1 MSALARVF
9 WQQGRPLQ
17 GSNIE
22 SNARTNELNQL
33 GIPVSLGHDAKHLG
47 DASAVVYSSA
57 ISQNNIEMKTA
68 KRQGLDILHRQEVLA
83 KLTGTYPTIGI
94 AGTHGKTTTAV
105 LIATLLKE
113 AGCDPSYLL
122 GAGCPRLNGHSYW
135 GSDDALVLE
144 VDESDGHFLKFH
156 PALAVITNIG
166 IDHLN
171 HYKDESAILSSFRQY
186 VAQSDQAIL
195 CADDKNCQRLLNESS
210 DALSYGLN
218 PKADLVADCIVQD
231 QFKTHFQLT
240 FRGKSLGEVQ
250 VPLPGIHNVYNTLAA
265 LLSGW
270 HWGLSFADMLPLVR
284 QFQLPEHRF
293 DVLNQNGVMI
303 VDDYAHLP
311 EQIDINLK
319 TIRANWKKGRVIAL
333 FQPHRFSRMQYMG
346 ERFGPAFVD
355 ADIVGVTDIYPA
367 FEKPVP
373 GVDVNKIVDEV
384 AMHAP
389 EVHYLPN
396 SSVVDFMKRVVRPG
410 DAVIGFGAGDLCES
424 LYQFVSPSVAA
435 SH

>member
-9 WQQGRPLQ
+9 WQQRRPLQ
-17 GSNIE
+17 GSNIVP
-22 SNARTNELNQL
+22 NARTQELSQL
-33 GIPVSLGHDAKHLG
+33 GVPVSLGHDANHLG

-57 ISQNNIEMKTA
+57 IKQDNIEMKAA
-68 KRQGLDILHRQEVLA
+68 KIQGLDILHRQEVLA
-83 KLTGTYPTIGI
+83 QLTHSYPTIGI
-94 AGTHGKTTTAV
+94 AGTHGKTTTAA
-105 LIATLLKE
+105 LTATLLKA
-113 AGCDPSYLL
+113 AGYDPSYLL
-122 GAGCPRLNGHSYW
+122 GAGCPRLNGHSHW
-135 GSDDALVLE
+135 GSDQALVLE
-144 VDESDGHFLKFH
+144 VCESDGHFLKFS

-166 IDHLN
+166 MDHLN
-171 HYKDESAILSSFRQY
+171 HYKDEKNILSSFRQY
-186 VAQSDQAIL
+186 VAQSNQAIL
-195 CADDKNCQRLLNESS
+195 CADDKNCQRLLN
-210 DALSYGLN
+210 DFPQALSYGLHSD
-218 PKADLVADCIVQD
+218 ADLVASCIVQD
-231 QFKTHFQLT
+231 QFTTQFQLS
-240 FRGKSLGEVQ
+240 FQGKNLGAVQ
-250 VPLPGIHNVYNTLAA
+250 VPLPGVHNVYNTLAA

-270 HWGLSFADMLPLVR
+270 HWGLSFQEMLPLLN

-293 DVLNQNGVMI
+293 EVLNQNGVMI

-355 ADIVGVTDIYPA
+355 ADIVGVTDIYAA

-384 AMHAP
+384 ALHAP
-389 EVHYLPN
+389 EVHYLPS

-424 LYQFVSPSVAA
+424 LYQYVSPAVVA